1 MNRKPS
7 FPILHSPFSKIWT
20 CLALFLMAFLPRV
33 FALDVFLTQDEPN
46 WVKRSVRFS
55 TALLSHDWPRTSQY
69 GAPGVT
75 TMWTGTLG
83 LAARYFS
90 HAISEG
96 TPLSWASLSEF
107 LQAVPIQLVDASYLA
122 PMRFPTVLVTSVF
135 AVAFY
140 FLVKRLFDGR
150 VALLSAALV
159 ALDPFYLAH
168 SRLLHHDALVATFMT
183 LSVLCFMVY
192 LGQDRRLFF
201 LVFSGLAAGLAF
213 LSKTTSLFLVPFMGL
228 LIVMSF
234 VKEYQRHS
242 TVRWREVGYWIP
254 RLLTWMGIAILVFV
268 VLWPAMWTDPAL
280 AVGTMTKK
288 AQWSRPLTLTTSKG
302 RPLVELLK
310 YPATWL
316 LRTTPLTLAG
326 AGAALWF
333 LSRKFRQGSRSVSST
348 DGSCQHSR
356 GGLSKGDVVLGQSKE
371 RENLIALV
379 LYMILFTIAL
389 SMAGAKFDR
398 YLLAAFPALDIVSA
412 WGLLQLQDK
421 ANSVLAGR
429 FSSVAQWSRVQPMI
443 GFMLAFAL
451 QAGVSA
457 TSYPYYVNFF
467 NPMIYNPI
475 LIGEQFIA
483 SSPPRLYDPW
493 GEGLDQ
499 AAHYLNQKENP
510 ADLTV
515 AVAPIRLFAPFFPGK
530 TVEWDGGEEQD
541 FIQWRT
547 ADYVVRYINFGG
559 PERAYDYFC
568 SLEPEHVVRLDGLD
582 YAWIYKMPDEV
593 VSKVVPAQYPQS
605 VQFGDSIMFLGH
617 SLDVRAV
624 ESEGKIGITL
634 YWQCLS
640 PMGGNYMVYLKVLNG
655 AYHVYGQQDGMP
667 VHDGFPT
674 NQWDQGV
681 IVKDE
686 RQIELLP
693 GTPPGLYDVEV
704 SLYDPYSQRSLEPQS
719 GRLVLPIE
727 VPPREPPAIEAL
739 DIEHPMKAYLGNQ
752 VQFLG
757 YNVASSFHPGHGI
770 HLDLFWQA
778 LQPME
783 EDYTIFVHLVDGE
796 GNILGQKDTPPVEG
810 LYPTTL
816 WTQGDILRD
825 QYDLIASP
833 DVPPGKYWLAVGMY
847 LPETGERLEVR
858 GEEGP
863 LPENRILLSPPIM
876 IR

>member
-429 FSSVAQWSRVQPMI
+429 FSSVAQWSRMQPMI
-443 GFMLAFAL
+443 GFMR
-451 QAGVSA
+451 
-457 TSYPYYVNFF
+457 
-467 NPMIYNPI
+467 
-475 LIGEQFIA
+475 LISPLLLHQSDCLHH
-483 SSPPRLYDPW
+483 SSR
-493 GEGLDQ
+493 G
-499 AAHYLNQKENP
+499 
-510 ADLTV
+510 
-515 AVAPIRLFAPFFPGK
+515 R
-530 TVEWDGGEEQD
+530 
-541 FIQWRT
+541 QW
-547 ADYVVRYINFGG
+547 
-559 PERAYDYFC
+559 
-568 SLEPEHVVRLDGLD
+568 
-582 YAWIYKMPDEV
+582 
-593 VSKVVPAQYPQS
+593 
-605 VQFGDSIMFLGH
+605 
-617 SLDVRAV
+617 
-624 ESEGKIGITL
+624 
-634 YWQCLS
+634 
-640 PMGGNYMVYLKVLNG
+640 
-655 AYHVYGQQDGMP
+655 
-667 VHDGFPT
+667 
-674 NQWDQGV
+674 
-681 IVKDE
+681 
-686 RQIELLP
+686 
-693 GTPPGLYDVEV
+693 
-704 SLYDPYSQRSLEPQS
+704 S
-719 GRLVLPIE
+719 G
-727 VPPREPPAIEAL
+727 
-739 DIEHPMKAYLGNQ
+739 
-752 VQFLG
+752 
-757 YNVASSFHPGHGI
+757 
-770 HLDLFWQA
+770 
-778 LQPME
+778 
-783 EDYTIFVHLVDGE
+783 
-796 GNILGQKDTPPVEG
+796 
-810 LYPTTL
+810 
-816 WTQGDILRD
+816 
-825 QYDLIASP
+825 
-833 DVPPGKYWLAVGMY
+833 
-847 LPETGERLEVR
+847 TGER
-858 GEEGP
+858 
-863 LPENRILLSPPIM
+863 NRISFNGARQTMWCGTSISGDLKERTTISVPWSRNTSCVSTASTMPGFTKCRTRSSARLYPLNILSRYSLATRSCSLGIVSM
-876 IR
+876 SGQLKVRAK